1 MALIVETIRLE
12 PAHGEGRGRAGYV
25 GGIFKTGRSNHMV

>member
-1 MALIVETIRLE
+1 MALIVETIKRGL
-12 PAHGEGRGRAGYV
+12 AHGEGRGRAGYG